1 MKISVII
8 PVYNG
13 EKYVAECLDGMMRQT
28 HKDLELI
35 VVNDGSTDCS
45 LEIAKQYP
53 GVRIISFE
61 ENRGLSAAR
70 NAGMDAATGAY
81 IHFMDVDDVINEEFY
96 ERLAE
101 AAGTN
106 DADAACCGMIH
117 EPKPHRT
124 TLFDEQRVL
133 TEPREK
139 FRVTKAGVWSYV
151 WRYLFRAGFLR
162 ECGLRF
168 EEGRMVEDMPFTVP
182 AVYFANKV
190 VLTPGAVYT
199 YMLREGS
206 IMQTRSREHLRR
218 RRRDLRHA
226 KELRHNFARAHSFSI
241 PGVPT
246 WAGPLSLFYVK
257 WFT

>member
-70 NAGMDAATGAY
+70 NAGIDAATGAY
-81 IHFMDVDDVINEEFY
+81 IHFMDVDDMINEEFY
-96 ERLAE
+96 ERLTESAE
-101 AAGTN
+101 ATGS
-106 DADAACCGMIH
+106 DIACCGMIH

-139 FRVTKAGVWSYV
+139 FPTARNTIPTTS
-151 WRYLFRAGFLR
+151 RNI
-162 ECGLRF
+162 
-168 EEGRMVEDMPFTVP
+168 RMVIM
-182 AVYFANKV
+182 FATGMLTRFFAKTLRITPSLLSYRGHDTHQGQHDRKKYHTHNK
-190 VLTPGAVYT
+190 
-199 YMLREGS
+199 
-206 IMQTRSREHLRR
+206 
-218 RRRDLRHA
+218 
-226 KELRHNFARAHSFSI
+226 
-241 PGVPT
+241 
-246 WAGPLSLFYVK
+246 
-257 WFT
+257 